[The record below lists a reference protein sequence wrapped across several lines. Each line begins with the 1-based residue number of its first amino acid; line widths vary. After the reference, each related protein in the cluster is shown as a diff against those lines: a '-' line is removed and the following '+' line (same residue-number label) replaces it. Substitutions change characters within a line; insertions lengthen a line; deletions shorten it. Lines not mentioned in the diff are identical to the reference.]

1 METVGDLDW
10 APERADEF
18 LSRASGLWREYL
30 ERLRTLPV
38 ARHWPQ
44 GAVREAVALPVP
56 REPMSDDQL
65 FEHVRAVMFDYSVY
79 PGHPA
84 FMGYITGAGT
94 VPGAVADLIAAGL
107 NQNLG
112 GWRHSPAAT
121 EIELHLT
128 KWFAERFGLP
138 VASAGGLITSGG
150 TMAMYTCLKVAR
162 DLRAGWDVRTRGLQG
177 GPRLVLYCSTEAHE
191 AIKRAAD
198 MLGLGMDAVRPVPVD
213 DCFRMRPDA
222 LRAVITA
229 DRLAGLQPFA
239 VVGTAGTTA
248 TGAIDP
254 LEDLAAICA
263 TEDLWFQVD
272 AAYGGAAVL
281 SDGLRPLLRGISRAD
296 SIVFDPHKWLY
307 TPHSGG
313 CALFRDLED
322 AETSFRLDAS
332 YTVEDRERTGTTFD
346 FGSHGPQWSRGFFA
360 FKIWLSLLAHGTDA
374 YARRIEHDTRLARLT
389 GELVDPHP
397 ELELA
402 APVSLSI
409 CCFRYVPRDLD
420 REGDAREEYLDHL
433 NERIMT
439 EVQVGGRAYLSN
451 AVLRD
456 RFVLRSCIVNFRTEE
471 NDVREMIDAV
481 VEMGRR
487 LDADLRTRRTS
498 AAS

>member
-1 METVGDLDW
+1 METVRDLDW
-10 APERADEF
+10 TPERARKF
-18 LSRASGLWREYL
+18 ASRASELWLAYL
-30 ERLRTLPV
+30 GRLRSLPV
-38 ARHWPQ
+38 ARSWKQ
-44 GAVREAVALPVP
+44 GEVRDAVALTIPHD
-56 REPMSDDQL
+56 PMPDDAL
-65 FEHVRAVMFDYSVY
+65 FEHVREVIFDYSVY

-94 VPGAVADLIAAGL
+94 VPGAVADLVAAGL

-138 VASAGGLITSGG
+138 AASSGGLITSGG
-150 TMAMYTCLKVAR
+150 TMAIFTCLKVAR
-162 DLRAGWDVRTRGLQG
+162 DLRAGWDVRTRGLHG

-191 AIKRAAD
+191 AIRRAAD
-198 MLGLGMDAVRPVPVD
+198 MLGIGMDAVRPVPVD
-213 DCFRMRPDA
+213 AGYRMRPGA
-222 LRAVITA
+222 LREVIAA
-229 DRLAGLQPFA
+229 DRLSGLRPFA

-254 LEDLAAICA
+254 LEDIGGICA
-263 TEDLWFQVD
+263 QEGLWFHVD

-281 SDGLRPLLRGISRAD
+281 CGELRPLLSGIERAD
-296 SIVFDPHKWLY
+296 SIAFDPHKWLY

-313 CALFRDLED
+313 CALFRNLED
-322 AETSFRLDAS
+322 AERSFRLDAS

-360 FKIWLSLLAHGTDA
+360 FKVWLSLLAHGTDA
-374 YARRIEHDTRLARLT
+374 YARRIAHDTHLARLM
-389 GELVDPHP
+389 GDFVDAHP

-402 APVSLSI
+402 TQVSLSI
-409 CCFRYVPRDLD
+409 CCFRFVPRDLD
-420 REGDAREEYLDHL
+420 LRGEARETYLDHL
-433 NERIMT
+433 NEKIMT
-439 EVQVGGRAYLSN
+439 EVQVGGRAYPSN
-451 AVLRD
+451 AVLRG

-471 NDVREMIDAV
+471 PDVHEMIEAV
-481 VEMGRR
+481 VDMGRR
-487 LDADLRTRRTS
+487 IDAQLRTQEST